1 MSKTITISE
10 LQESLN
16 LARSDG
22 LSWRKIAAR
31 FGVNVYY
38 VYSLAVHG
46 KEPRGQRIRRIF
58 GLPLI
63 CQSCK
68 QRAPRPRPIPPP
80 WVTEAAD
87 NLQQLFNQKE
97 QSNDAQSIEGCT
109 KIKM

>member
-1 MSKTITISE
+1 
-10 LQESLN
+10 
-16 LARSDG
+16 

-38 VYSLAVHG
+38 VYNLAVHG

-87 NLQQLFNQKE
+87 WLEKRL
-97 QSNDAQSIEGCT
+97 IEREA
-109 KIKM
+109 K